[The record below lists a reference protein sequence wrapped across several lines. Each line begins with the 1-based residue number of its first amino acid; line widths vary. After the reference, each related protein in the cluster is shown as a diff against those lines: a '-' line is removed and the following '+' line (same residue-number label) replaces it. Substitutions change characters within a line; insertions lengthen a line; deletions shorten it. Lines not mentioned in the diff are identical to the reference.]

1 MPHTAVARSVST
13 LLNAGSQEIVRR
25 WLERMTE
32 RVTLDDQIIFP
43 GDELLDHVPLLIEG
57 MARAL
62 LSLEPVT
69 VDTPVV
75 MKARELGKLRFDQ
88 GFSAHQILW
97 EYQLLG
103 SVMLSYLE
111 ERERLPEGPSGQKV
125 MRRLHDGL
133 LAVQRATMEEF
144 LDHYE
149 RTIHE
154 REDRLRSFNHAL
166 SHELRTEIGAV
177 IGAARMLREPFV
189 LQAEDQREKFLSMVL
204 DNAERM
210 EHLVQNLLELSRLDG
225 DSRRHKNVL
234 LTHAA
239 AEAARH
245 LREFADSRGVVVR
258 IAEDLPALEVSAA
271 VVELAL
277 TNLIAN
283 GIKYHDQDKPAGER
297 YVEIRPG
304 TTDEP
309 GCAVVEVAD
318 NGRGIA
324 EEDREHLFDRFFRAE
339 TADGVEGTGLG
350 LYLVRTALRN
360 VGGEAWPSFPESG
373 ETVFCFSLP
382 ARRHGEGRGPDAD
395 AGEDA
400 GQPSTVEGGGGSEG
414 Q

>member
-1 MPHTAVARSVST
+1 MPHTAVARSVSS
-13 LLNAGSQEIVRR
+13 LLNEGSQDIVRR

-32 RVTLDDQIIFP
+32 RVSLDERFLFP
-43 GDELLDHVPLLIEG
+43 GDDLLDHVPTLIEG

-75 MKARELGKLRFDQ
+75 LKAKELGKLRFDQ

-103 SVMLSYLE
+103 SVMLTYLE
-111 ERERLPEGPSGQKV
+111 ERGRLPGGGGGQKV

-166 SHELRTEIGAV
+166 THELRTEIGAV

-189 LQAEDQREKFLSMVL
+189 LQADQEREKFLAMVL

-225 DSRRHKNVL
+225 DTRRHRNVL

-239 AEAARH
+239 SEAARH

-258 IAEDLPALEVSAA
+258 ISEDLPPLEVSAA

-283 GIKYHDQDKPAGER
+283 GIKYHDNEKPAGER
-297 YVEIRPG
+297 YVEVRPG
-304 TTDEP
+304 ASEEP
-309 GCAVVEVAD
+309 GCVVVEVAD
-318 NGRGIA
+318 NGRGIPP
-324 EEDREHLFDRFFRAE
+324 EDRDRLFDRFFRAE
-339 TADGVEGTGLG
+339 TARGVEGTGLG

-360 VGGEAWPSFPESG
+360 VGGEAWPSFPDSG

-382 ARRHGEGRGPDAD
+382 ARRD
-395 AGEDA
+395 GEDGPA
-400 GQPSTVEGGGGSEG
+400 SRADEA
-414 Q
+414 